1 MRREK
6 RNNNNLEDKF
16 KWGKLVSFIIAIIL
30 LIIAIVASMSQ
41 ETTVGNLNY
50 NRIANEY
57 NSVESASSDLSKNV
71 NQVLKQNTVG
81 GDNAEEYDD
90 EINEI
95 KESLTANNVVDNNV
109 VNTSNNT
116 NEVGTESKE
125 VSANSTET
133 NESTNTENQ
142 NEIQPQTNG
151 NTEQNNAN
159 TTSEIQFISPVEGE
173 VIKEF
178 AKDNLIYSETLEE
191 WITHTGIDIKAD
203 RTTVVKATADGTVK
217 SIKNDPR
224 YGLTVT
230 IEHNDGYTSVYSSL
244 LSAEFV
250 KEGETVTQGQTIGT
264 VGNSAVFEVAEDN
277 HLHFELLKDGS
288 NINPE
293 IYLK

>member
-142 NEIQPQTNG
+142 NETQPQTNE

-159 TTSEIQFISPVEGE
+159 TTSEIQFIFPVEGE

-230 IEHNDGYTSVYSSL
+230 IEHNDGYTSIYSSL

>member
-6 RNNNNLEDKF
+6 RNNNVEDKV

-30 LIIAIVASMSQ
+30 LIIAISASMSQ
-41 ETTVGNLNY
+41 EKTVGNLSY
-50 NRIANEY
+50 NRNLTEQ
-57 NSVESASSDLSKNV
+57 NSVESASSDLSKSV
-71 NQVLKQNTVG
+71 NQILIQNNVG
-81 GDNAEEYDD
+81 GDNEEESDD
-90 EINEI
+90 ELNEI
-95 KESLTANNVVDNNV
+95 QSSLITNKSENKESDKEVSTNITTSNEEVTKANNE
-109 VNTSNNT
+109 NTSNTNVTNKENQAT
-116 NEVGTESKE
+116 NEQTENKVE
-125 VSANSTET
+125 ENTT
-133 NESTNTENQ
+133 NE
-142 NEIQPQTNG
+142 
-151 NTEQNNAN
+151 N
-159 TTSEIQFISPVEGE
+159 TTQFIFPVEGQ

-191 WITHTGIDIKAD
+191 WITHLGIDIKAD
-203 RTTVVKATADGTVK
+203 RTTIVKSVADGTVK

-230 IEHNDGYTSVYSSL
+230 IEHSDGYTSVYSSL
-244 LSAEFV
+244 LTAEFV
-250 KEGETVTQGQTIGT
+250 KEGEKVTQGQTIGT

>member
-142 NEIQPQTNG
+142 NEIQPQTNE

-159 TTSEIQFISPVEGE
+159 TTSEIQFIFPVEGE

>member
-6 RNNNNLEDKF
+6 RNNNVEDKI

-30 LIIAIVASMSQ
+30 LIIAISASMSQ
-41 ETTVGNLNY
+41 EKTVGNLSY
-50 NRIANEY
+50 NRNLTET
-57 NSVESASSDLSKNV
+57 NTVESASSDLSKSV
-71 NQVLKQNTVG
+71 NQILVQNKVG
-81 GDNAEEYDD
+81 GDNEEESDD
-90 EINEI
+90 ELNEI
-95 KESLTANNVVDNNV
+95 KSSLITNKTENNESDKEVSTNVTASNEETTNENNE
-109 VNTSNNT
+109 NTSNTNETNQENQTSNVQTENKVEENNT
-116 NEVGTESKE
+116 NE
-125 VSANSTET
+125 
-133 NESTNTENQ
+133 
-142 NEIQPQTNG
+142 
-151 NTEQNNAN
+151 N
-159 TTSEIQFISPVEGE
+159 TTQFIFPVEGE

-191 WITHTGIDIKAD
+191 WITHLGIDIKAD
-203 RTTVVKATADGTVK
+203 RTTIVKSVADGTVK

-230 IEHNDGYTSVYSSL
+230 IEHADGYTSVYSSL
-244 LSAEFV
+244 LTAEFV
-250 KEGETVTQGQTIGT
+250 KEGEKVTQGQTIGT